1 MLVGAYR
8 IIEELYHDYL
18 LDPRISFTVYTQTHT
33 QEERYTIDEIS
44 FDNRSPDMWSLQ
56 SNLNPNALTDNNC
69 LFMFYQRF
77 TVSSHPNASHL
88 ICLRSTLKIWR
99 QSLPIYK

>member
-1 MLVGAYR
+1 MLVGAYS

-18 LDPRISFTVYTQTHT
+18 LDPRISFIVYTQTHT

-56 SNLNPNALTDNNC
+56 SNLNTNALTDNNC

-77 TVSSHPNASHL
+77 T
-88 ICLRSTLKIWR
+88 CL
-99 QSLPIYK
+99 LPP